1 MSSRPLPG
9 VEFATPPV
17 REVAMGFEYEPI
29 AGMGTR
35 ELVHLQ
41 DAWQGE
47 FVEFSE
53 QVAPSDP
60 LHAGQAHG
68 WSPVQALR
76 LWAAQPSSG
85 RLLQLQSD
93 RIFLNWASVGGGAPY
108 PRYANLRVEFA
119 TKWAQQ
125 SQRLQDLGLASP
137 APLVAEF
144 TYVNQI
150 SPDEDLVWTDA
161 LHIATAEE
169 VPLPGAAGVMQFHM
183 IRTFEGAGNDEA
195 AGEIVV
201 NARQGPTSEPAMMVI
216 VARMQVGDGMDPFT
230 ALDRAHEEG
239 SRMFAALTTRAAHE
253 RWGMKA

>member
-1 MSSRPLPG
+1 MPSPFLPG

-29 AGMGTR
+29 AGMSTR

-41 DAWQGE
+41 DAWQHE
-47 FVEFSE
+47 FDEFNE
-53 QVAPSDP
+53 QIAPPGP
-60 LHAGQAHG
+60 LQSAQAND
-68 WSPVQALR
+68 WSPAQALR

-93 RIFLNWASVGGGAPY
+93 RIFLNWASAGDGAPY
-108 PRYANLRVEFA
+108 PRYTRLRVEFE
-119 TKWAQQ
+119 TKWAEQA
-125 SQRLQDLGLASP
+125 QRLQDLGLACP
-137 APLVAEF
+137 TPLVAEF

-161 LHIATAEE
+161 LHIATEDE

-183 IRTFEGAGNDEA
+183 VRTFAGAGNGDD

-201 NARQGPTSEPAMMVI
+201 NARQGPASEPAMMVI
-216 VARMQVGDGMDPFT
+216 ITRMQVGGGMDPFT
-230 ALDRAHEEG
+230 ALDRAHDEG
-239 SRMFAALTTRAAHE
+239 GQMFAALTTRAAHE
-253 RWGMKA
+253 RWGRQS